1 VKKVVFACVHN
12 AGRSQIAAAFFNAI
26 VDPVKACAYS
36 AGTQPAEK
44 IHPEV
49 EAVMREVGFDLIA
62 VKPQKLTA
70 ELLGGADMLVTMG
83 CGEQCPFV
91 PGLRTVDWVLEDPKD
106 QPIAKVRQIRDQI
119 RARVVSLIADQKFD

>member
-1 VKKVVFACVHN
+1 VKKVIFACVHS

-26 VDPVKACAYS
+26 VDPVKASAYS

-44 IHPEV
+44 VHPEV
-49 EAVMREVGFDLIA
+49 DAVMREVGFDLTA

-70 ELLGGADMLVTMG
+70 EVLAGADILVTMG

-91 PGLRTVDWVLEDPKD
+91 PGLRTVDWTLEDPKD
-106 QPIAKVRQIRDQI
+106 QPIARVRQIRDQI
-119 RARVVSLIADQKFD
+119 RAQVISLIADQNLD

>member
-1 VKKVVFACVHN
+1 
-12 AGRSQIAAAFFNAI
+12 
-26 VDPVKACAYS
+26 
-36 AGTQPAEK
+36 
-44 IHPEV
+44 
-49 EAVMREVGFDLIA
+49 MREVGFDLIA